1 MEKIKGLISK
11 DVKTHLE
18 NLKRFVY
25 YYNHERYPT
34 DLFGLTPMQV
44 IKGKIPDKDYFKNQ
58 IAEAKIDRVHTN
70 RAFNNCA
77 FIG

>member
-18 NLKRFVY
+18 NLKRFVH

-34 DLFGLTPMQV
+34 DLFGLTPMEV
-44 IKGKIPDKDYFKNQ
+44 IDGKIPDKYYFKNQ
-58 IAEAKIDRVHTN
+58 IAEAKLNRVTTN
-70 RAFNNCA
+70 QAFNNCA